1 MYLTIEAIEKS
12 FVNDR
17 KENVK
22 VLDNINLNVKK
33 GSFVSIVGPSG
44 CGKSTLLYLVAGL
57 DKADKGDIRVD
68 GNLVTKPGPERV
80 VVFQEAGLFPWLT
93 VLENVTYGLNLK
105 KIPKEK
111 AKAKALDVL
120 KMVHLSRYVNS
131 YPHEL
136 SGGMKQRVSI
146 ARALVME
153 PDILLMDEPFSAL
166 DEQTRMV
173 LHKELL
179 EIWRKTKVTIF
190 FITHNIRE
198 AVLLSEEV
206 VVFATRPGRIKEI
219 IPVPT
224 MKDGVTPD
232 SVTVNTEKR
241 ILSIL
246 QEEIEKVLKE
256 EMGDDYSFYLVAG
269 LDKADK
275 GDIRVDGNLVTK
287 PGPERVVVFQEAG
300 LFPWLTVLEN
310 VTYGLILKKIPKEK
324 AKAKALDVLKMV
336 HLSRYVNSY
345 PHELSGGMKQR
356 VSIARALVMEP
367 DILLM
372 DEPFSALDEQ
382 TRMVLHKEL
391 LEIWRKTKV
400 TIFFITH
407 NIREAVLLSEEVV
420 VFATRPGRIKE
431 IIPVPTMKD
440 GVTPDSVTVNTE
452 KRILSILQEEIE
464 KVLKEEMGDDYSFK
478 TDHLHRGDS
487 GDMGS
492 HI

>member
-1 MYLTIEAIEKS
+1 MYLTIDGIQKS

-22 VLDNINLNVKK
+22 VLDGINLNVKK

-57 DKADKGDIRVD
+57 DKADSGEIRVD
-68 GNLVTKPGPERV
+68 GELVSKPGPERV

-93 VLENVTYGLNLK
+93 VIENVTYGLILK
-105 KIPKEK
+105 KMPKEE

-120 KMVHLSRYVNS
+120 KMVHLSKHANS

-179 EIWRKTKVTIF
+179 DIWRKTKVTIF

-232 SVTVNTEKR
+232 SVTLNTE
-241 ILSIL
+241 
-246 QEEIEKVLKE
+246 Q
-256 EMGDDYSFYLVAG
+256 
-269 LDKADK
+269 
-275 GDIRVDGNLVTK
+275 
-287 PGPERVVVFQEAG
+287 
-300 LFPWLTVLEN
+300 
-310 VTYGLILKKIPKEK
+310 
-324 AKAKALDVLKMV
+324 
-336 HLSRYVNSY
+336 
-345 PHELSGGMKQR
+345 
-356 VSIARALVMEP
+356 
-367 DILLM
+367 
-372 DEPFSALDEQ
+372 
-382 TRMVLHKEL
+382 
-391 LEIWRKTKV
+391 
-400 TIFFITH
+400 
-407 NIREAVLLSEEVV
+407 
-420 VFATRPGRIKE
+420 
-431 IIPVPTMKD
+431 
-440 GVTPDSVTVNTE
+440 
-452 KRILSILQEEIE
+452 RILSILQEEIE

>member
-1 MYLTIEAIEKS
+1 MYLTIDGIQKS

-22 VLDNINLNVKK
+22 VLDGINLNVKK

-57 DKADKGDIRVD
+57 DKADNGEIRVD
-68 GNLVTKPGPERV
+68 GELVSKPGPERV

-105 KIPKEK
+105 KMPKEE

-120 KMVHLSRYVNS
+120 KMVHLSKYVNS

-179 EIWRKTKVTIF
+179 DIWRKTKVTIF

-224 MKDGVTPD
+224 MKDGITPD
-232 SVTVNTEKR
+232 SVTLNTEQR

-256 EMGDDYSFYLVAG
+256 E
-269 LDKADK
+269 
-275 GDIRVDGNLVTK
+275 I
-287 PGPERVVVFQEAG
+287 
-300 LFPWLTVLEN
+300 
-310 VTYGLILKKIPKEK
+310 
-324 AKAKALDVLKMV
+324 
-336 HLSRYVNSY
+336 
-345 PHELSGGMKQR
+345 
-356 VSIARALVMEP
+356 
-367 DILLM
+367 
-372 DEPFSALDEQ
+372 
-382 TRMVLHKEL
+382 
-391 LEIWRKTKV
+391 
-400 TIFFITH
+400 
-407 NIREAVLLSEEVV
+407 
-420 VFATRPGRIKE
+420 
-431 IIPVPTMKD
+431 
-440 GVTPDSVTVNTE
+440 
-452 KRILSILQEEIE
+452 
-464 KVLKEEMGDDYSFK
+464 GDDYSFK

>member
-1 MYLTIEAIEKS
+1 MYLTIDGIEKS
-12 FVNDR
+12 FINDR

-22 VLDNINLNVKK
+22 VLEGINLNVKK

-57 DKADKGDIRVD
+57 DKSDRGEIRVD

-93 VLENVTYGLNLK
+93 VLENVTYGLILK
-105 KIPKEK
+105 KMPKEV
-111 AKAKALDVL
+111 AKTKALDVL

-232 SVTVNTEKR
+232 SVTLNTEQR

-246 QEEIEKVLKE
+246 Q
-256 EMGDDYSFYLVAG
+256 D
-269 LDKADK
+269 
-275 GDIRVDGNLVTK
+275 
-287 PGPERVVVFQEAG
+287 
-300 LFPWLTVLEN
+300 
-310 VTYGLILKKIPKEK
+310 
-324 AKAKALDVLKMV
+324 
-336 HLSRYVNSY
+336 
-345 PHELSGGMKQR
+345 
-356 VSIARALVMEP
+356 
-367 DILLM
+367 
-372 DEPFSALDEQ
+372 
-382 TRMVLHKEL
+382 
-391 LEIWRKTKV
+391 
-400 TIFFITH
+400 
-407 NIREAVLLSEEVV
+407 
-420 VFATRPGRIKE
+420 
-431 IIPVPTMKD
+431 
-440 GVTPDSVTVNTE
+440 
-452 KRILSILQEEIE
+452 EIE

>member
-1 MYLTIEAIEKS
+1 MYLTIDSIEKS
-12 FVNDR
+12 FINDR

-22 VLDNINLNVKK
+22 VLDGINLNVKK

-57 DKADKGDIRVD
+57 DKADSGEIRVD
-68 GNLVTKPGPERV
+68 GNLVSKPGPERV

-105 KIPKEK
+105 KMPKEE
-111 AKAKALDVL
+111 AKRKALDVL

-146 ARALVME
+146 ARALVLE

-232 SVTVNTEKR
+232 SVTLNTEQR

-246 QEEIEKVLKE
+246 Q
-256 EMGDDYSFYLVAG
+256 D
-269 LDKADK
+269 
-275 GDIRVDGNLVTK
+275 
-287 PGPERVVVFQEAG
+287 
-300 LFPWLTVLEN
+300 
-310 VTYGLILKKIPKEK
+310 
-324 AKAKALDVLKMV
+324 
-336 HLSRYVNSY
+336 
-345 PHELSGGMKQR
+345 
-356 VSIARALVMEP
+356 
-367 DILLM
+367 
-372 DEPFSALDEQ
+372 
-382 TRMVLHKEL
+382 
-391 LEIWRKTKV
+391 
-400 TIFFITH
+400 
-407 NIREAVLLSEEVV
+407 
-420 VFATRPGRIKE
+420 
-431 IIPVPTMKD
+431 
-440 GVTPDSVTVNTE
+440 
-452 KRILSILQEEIE
+452 EIE

>member
-1 MYLTIEAIEKS
+1 MYLTIENIHKS

-22 VLDNINLNVKK
+22 VLDGINLNVKK

-57 DKADKGDIRVD
+57 DKADSGEIRVD
-68 GNLVTKPGPERV
+68 GDLVLKPGPERV

-93 VLENVTYGLNLK
+93 VLENVTYGLILK
-105 KIPKEK
+105 KMPKEE

-120 KMVHLSRYVNS
+120 KMVHLSKYVNS

-206 VVFATRPGRIKEI
+206 VVFATRPGSIKEI

-232 SVTVNTEKR
+232 SVTLNTEQR

-256 EMGDDYSFYLVAG
+256 E
-269 LDKADK
+269 
-275 GDIRVDGNLVTK
+275 I
-287 PGPERVVVFQEAG
+287 
-300 LFPWLTVLEN
+300 
-310 VTYGLILKKIPKEK
+310 
-324 AKAKALDVLKMV
+324 
-336 HLSRYVNSY
+336 
-345 PHELSGGMKQR
+345 
-356 VSIARALVMEP
+356 
-367 DILLM
+367 
-372 DEPFSALDEQ
+372 
-382 TRMVLHKEL
+382 
-391 LEIWRKTKV
+391 
-400 TIFFITH
+400 
-407 NIREAVLLSEEVV
+407 
-420 VFATRPGRIKE
+420 
-431 IIPVPTMKD
+431 
-440 GVTPDSVTVNTE
+440 
-452 KRILSILQEEIE
+452 
-464 KVLKEEMGDDYSFK
+464 GDDYSFK

>member
-1 MYLTIEAIEKS
+1 MYLTIDNIQKS

-22 VLDNINLNVKK
+22 VLDGINLNVKK

-57 DKADKGDIRVD
+57 DKADSGEIRVD
-68 GNLVTKPGPERV
+68 GDLVSKPGPERV

-93 VLENVTYGLNLK
+93 VLENVIYGLNLK
-105 KIPKEK
+105 KMPKEE

-120 KMVHLSRYVNS
+120 KMVHLSKYVNS

-232 SVTVNTEKR
+232 SVTLITEQR

-256 EMGDDYSFYLVAG
+256 E
-269 LDKADK
+269 
-275 GDIRVDGNLVTK
+275 I
-287 PGPERVVVFQEAG
+287 
-300 LFPWLTVLEN
+300 
-310 VTYGLILKKIPKEK
+310 
-324 AKAKALDVLKMV
+324 
-336 HLSRYVNSY
+336 
-345 PHELSGGMKQR
+345 
-356 VSIARALVMEP
+356 
-367 DILLM
+367 
-372 DEPFSALDEQ
+372 
-382 TRMVLHKEL
+382 
-391 LEIWRKTKV
+391 
-400 TIFFITH
+400 
-407 NIREAVLLSEEVV
+407 
-420 VFATRPGRIKE
+420 
-431 IIPVPTMKD
+431 
-440 GVTPDSVTVNTE
+440 
-452 KRILSILQEEIE
+452 
-464 KVLKEEMGDDYSFK
+464 GDDYSFK

>member
-1 MYLTIEAIEKS
+1 MYLTIEKIQKS

-22 VLDNINLNVKK
+22 VLDGINLNVKK

-57 DKADKGDIRVD
+57 DKADSGEIRVNGD
-68 GNLVTKPGPERV
+68 LVTKPGPERV

-105 KIPKEK
+105 KMPKEEE
-111 AKAKALDVL
+111 KAKALDVL
-120 KMVHLSRYVNS
+120 KMVHLSKYVNS

-179 EIWRKTKVTIF
+179 DIWRKTKVTIF

-232 SVTVNTEKR
+232 SVTLNTEQR

-256 EMGDDYSFYLVAG
+256 E
-269 LDKADK
+269 
-275 GDIRVDGNLVTK
+275 I
-287 PGPERVVVFQEAG
+287 
-300 LFPWLTVLEN
+300 
-310 VTYGLILKKIPKEK
+310 
-324 AKAKALDVLKMV
+324 
-336 HLSRYVNSY
+336 
-345 PHELSGGMKQR
+345 
-356 VSIARALVMEP
+356 
-367 DILLM
+367 
-372 DEPFSALDEQ
+372 
-382 TRMVLHKEL
+382 
-391 LEIWRKTKV
+391 
-400 TIFFITH
+400 
-407 NIREAVLLSEEVV
+407 
-420 VFATRPGRIKE
+420 
-431 IIPVPTMKD
+431 
-440 GVTPDSVTVNTE
+440 
-452 KRILSILQEEIE
+452 
-464 KVLKEEMGDDYSFK
+464 GDDYSFK

>member
-1 MYLTIEAIEKS
+1 MYLTIDGIEKS

-22 VLDNINLNVKK
+22 VLEEINLNVKK

-57 DKADKGDIRVD
+57 DKADQGEIRVD
-68 GNLVTKPGPERV
+68 GNVVTKPGPERV

-93 VLENVTYGLNLK
+93 VLENVTYGLILK
-105 KIPKEK
+105 KMPKEE
-111 AKAKALDVL
+111 AKAKAMDVL

-219 IPVPT
+219 ISVPT

-232 SVTVNTEKR
+232 SVTLNTEQR

-256 EMGDDYSFYLVAG
+256 E
-269 LDKADK
+269 
-275 GDIRVDGNLVTK
+275 I
-287 PGPERVVVFQEAG
+287 
-300 LFPWLTVLEN
+300 
-310 VTYGLILKKIPKEK
+310 
-324 AKAKALDVLKMV
+324 
-336 HLSRYVNSY
+336 
-345 PHELSGGMKQR
+345 
-356 VSIARALVMEP
+356 
-367 DILLM
+367 
-372 DEPFSALDEQ
+372 
-382 TRMVLHKEL
+382 
-391 LEIWRKTKV
+391 
-400 TIFFITH
+400 
-407 NIREAVLLSEEVV
+407 
-420 VFATRPGRIKE
+420 
-431 IIPVPTMKD
+431 
-440 GVTPDSVTVNTE
+440 
-452 KRILSILQEEIE
+452 
-464 KVLKEEMGDDYSFK
+464 GDDYSFK
-478 TDHLHRGDS
+478 TNHLHRGDS

>member
-1 MYLTIEAIEKS
+1 MYLTIEKIQKS

-22 VLDNINLNVKK
+22 VLDGINLNVKK

-57 DKADKGDIRVD
+57 DKADSGEIRVD
-68 GNLVTKPGPERV
+68 GDLVTKPGPERV

-93 VLENVTYGLNLK
+93 VLENVTYGLILK
-105 KIPKEK
+105 KMPKEE

-120 KMVHLSRYVNS
+120 KMVHLSKYVNS

-179 EIWRKTKVTIF
+179 DIWRKTKVTIF

-232 SVTVNTEKR
+232 SVTLNTEQR

-256 EMGDDYSFYLVAG
+256 E
-269 LDKADK
+269 
-275 GDIRVDGNLVTK
+275 I
-287 PGPERVVVFQEAG
+287 
-300 LFPWLTVLEN
+300 
-310 VTYGLILKKIPKEK
+310 
-324 AKAKALDVLKMV
+324 
-336 HLSRYVNSY
+336 
-345 PHELSGGMKQR
+345 
-356 VSIARALVMEP
+356 
-367 DILLM
+367 
-372 DEPFSALDEQ
+372 
-382 TRMVLHKEL
+382 
-391 LEIWRKTKV
+391 
-400 TIFFITH
+400 
-407 NIREAVLLSEEVV
+407 
-420 VFATRPGRIKE
+420 
-431 IIPVPTMKD
+431 
-440 GVTPDSVTVNTE
+440 
-452 KRILSILQEEIE
+452 
-464 KVLKEEMGDDYSFK
+464 GDDYSFK